1 MIFRLLLLGLLIYL
15 VVSAVGRFLTGG
27 GRKDRADDGTDVRG
41 KADKKGFPRD
51 MGEYVDYEELDDDE
65 D

>member
-1 MIFRLLLLGLLIYL
+1 MIYL